1 MSPLRFHRFPSA
13 DHILSAFAS
22 YFGHKRTLLAV
33 LGKFGVSATHHAG
46 SIQAQDQANDD
57 KVYRKDADE
66 PAGGGAGGA
75 LEGLPSVEIEI

>member
-1 MSPLRFHRFPSA
+1 
-13 DHILSAFAS
+13 
-22 YFGHKRTLLAV
+22 
-33 LGKFGVSATHHAG
+33 VSATHHAG

-66 PAGGGAGGA
+66 PAGEGAGGA